1 VVARSKGGALVE
13 LVRNT
18 YDIGMSDSII
28 ISVTEARQTLFGLV
42 DQVNES
48 HEPVTITSKRGS
60 VVLVSE
66 EDWRSIQETLYLKSI
81 PGVWESIEEGIKEPI
96 EECSDD
102 LPW

>member
-1 VVARSKGGALVE
+1 MKNKAECAH
-13 LVRNT
+13 
-18 YDIGMSDSII
+18 MSDSII

-48 HEPVTITSKRGS
+48 HEPVTIMGKRGNA
-60 VVLVSE
+60 VLVSE
-66 EDWRSIQETLYLKSI
+66 EDWRSIQETLYLKSM

>member
-1 VVARSKGGALVE
+1 MTDA
-13 LVRNT
+13 
-18 YDIGMSDSII
+18 II

-42 DQVNES
+42 DRVNES
-48 HEPVTITSKRGS
+48 HEPVTIIGKRGNAI
-60 VVLVSE
+60 LVSE

-81 PGVWESIEEGIKEPI
+81 SGVWESIEEGMKEPI